1 MYIYHL
7 KSAIMHVLLAPKINY
22 GLKVEGKVFVHGFLS
37 GSLRGRWS
45 TYSMERNHDIL
56 NIMQ

>member
-1 MYIYHL
+1 
-7 KSAIMHVLLAPKINY
+7 MHVLLAPKINY

-37 GSLRGRWS
+37 GRLRGRWS